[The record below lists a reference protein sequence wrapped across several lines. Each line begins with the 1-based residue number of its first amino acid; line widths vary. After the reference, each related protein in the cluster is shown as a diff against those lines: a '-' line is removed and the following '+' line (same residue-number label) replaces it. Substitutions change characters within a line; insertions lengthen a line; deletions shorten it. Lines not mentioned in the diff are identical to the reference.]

1 MAKNSEEKKHIT
13 RISATPSANTK
24 VKEPTEAEKPVSE
37 TLEKSAK
44 SEKVEQ
50 TAKNGKKGVE
60 NTQISKKSEQ
70 KATKKSK
77 KPLKNPDSEDGRK
90 PIGEVKLFA
99 RPFVA
104 LGRYIR
110 DSWRELRLVRW
121 PDRKAT
127 WKMTLAV
134 LVYCAIMMI
143 FILLLDT
150 LFTFL
155 FNLAFK

>member
-1 MAKNSEEKKHIT
+1 MSKKSEEKKHIT
-13 RISATPSANTK
+13 RISAKSGANAKVEAPS
-24 VKEPTEAEKPVSE
+24 EPVETTEPAPKAPEPKKKKTTAEKP
-37 TLEKSAK
+37 
-44 SEKVEQ
+44 
-50 TAKNGKKGVE
+50 KN
-60 NTQISKKSEQ
+60 T
-70 KATKKSK
+70 TKKTEAK
-77 KPLKNPDSEDGRK
+77 LAKVDDGRK
-90 PIGEVKLFA
+90 PIKEVKLVA

-110 DSWRELRLVRW
+110 DSWQELRLVRW

-143 FILLLDT
+143 FVLLLDT
-150 LFTFL
+150 LFTYL

>member
-1 MAKNSEEKKHIT
+1 MSKKSEEKKHIT
-13 RISATPSANTK
+13 RISAKSGANAKVEAPS
-24 VKEPTEAEKPVSE
+24 EPTEAKKPAPKAQKAPKPKKVTAEK
-37 TLEKSAK
+37 TKKTAEKSEAK
-44 SEKVEQ
+44 L
-50 TAKNGKKGVE
+50 AK
-60 NTQISKKSEQ
+60 I
-70 KATKKSK
+70 
-77 KPLKNPDSEDGRK
+77 DDGRK
-90 PIGEVKLFA
+90 PIKEVKLFA

-104 LGRYIR
+104 LGRYVR
-110 DSWRELRLVRW
+110 DSWQELRLVRW

>member
-1 MAKNSEEKKHIT
+1 MSKSSEEKKHIT
-13 RISATPSANTK
+13 RISAKSSAKSDANAK
-24 VKEPTEAEKPVSE
+24 VKAPTEPEKPVKAE
-37 TLEKSAK
+37 KVVVKTEKAPAKTTKTPKEKSAK
-44 SEKVEQ
+44 K
-50 TAKNGKKGVE
+50 
-60 NTQISKKSEQ
+60 
-70 KATKKSK
+70 TKKAEK
-77 KPLKNPDSEDGRK
+77 TTDGRK
-90 PIGEVKLFA
+90 PIKEVKLLA

-110 DSWRELRLVRW
+110 DSWHELRLVRW